1 MHELFHTEDCG
12 LSLICRC
19 CRAPIC
25 ERRLARSDRLYVERD
40 LWPNAIKQTGGSNPK
55 KRATRT
61 FSGIFRLSIFRWFRS
76 AD

>member
-19 CRAPIC
+19 CRGPIC
-25 ERRLARSDRLYVERD
+25 ERHLARSDRLRIERG
-40 LWPNAIKQTGGSNPK
+40 LWPVAMQPARA
-55 KRATRT
+55 KRARRM
-61 FSGIFRLSIFRWFRS
+61 FSGIFNLSIFQRFRS